1 MIDQFGRFV
10 DGTRNL
16 LADMYILDPQTR
28 LPYMPGFGVL
38 GAPQQVGTQPILASQ
53 MGPASTRQN
62 NQVPNPQGQNQNA
75 NAMVPMPRPNYNPQ
89 PVAPILNNT
98 NLNPNTG
105 GILQVQ
111 PQLSRRDAAGLNTSG
126 SMRQPVGVNPMMNR
140 NEILMRMAG
149 AGLEAVDKGG
159 AAQLGAA
166 LSAYGTAMD
175 EARDVLGSIPKAT
188 ASKEMEMVENL
199 NRYDQSIIEMDTVLD
214 RLRSGDNV
222 SGMFGGGDIFAFKD
236 KLFGNDPDNA
246 RRNTTR
252 LMMSKL
258 KVDNILIST
267 AQTKGAISDRE
278 MALFAEPVP
287 TLQDEERTWI
297 NWIEQRRD
305 LLKTIRK
312 RLANGIRVNNPARY
326 IPDTITPPDSY
337 QVDDNTNALIQR
349 YTQ

>member
-28 LPYMPGFGVL
+28 LPYIPGMGVL
-38 GAPQQVGTQPILASQ
+38 GAPQQVGNQPILASQ
-53 MGPASTRQN
+53 MGPSSTRQN
-62 NQVPNPQGQNQNA
+62 NQVPNNQNT
-75 NAMVPMPRPNYNPQ
+75 NPVPLPMPRPNYNPQ
-89 PVAPILNNT
+89 SVPPPILNNT

-111 PQLSRRDAAGLNTSG
+111 PPLARRDAAGLNTSG
-126 SMRQPVGVNPMMNR
+126 SMRQPIGVNPMMNR
-140 NEILMRMAG
+140 NEIFMRMAG
-149 AGLEAVDKGG
+149 AALEASDKGG
-159 AAQLGAA
+159 AAQLGAG
-166 LSAYGTAMD
+166 LSAYGKAMD
-175 EARDVLGSIPKAT
+175 EARDTLGTMPRAT

-199 NRYDQSIIEMDTVLD
+199 NRYDQSIIEMDTVLE

-305 LLKTIRK
+305 LLKTIRN

-326 IPDTITPPDSY
+326 VPDTITPPDSY

>member
-28 LPYMPGFGVL
+28 LPYIPGMGVL
-38 GAPQQVGTQPILASQ
+38 GAPQQVNNQPILASQ
-53 MGPASTRQN
+53 MGPSSTRQN
-62 NQVPNPQGQNQNA
+62 NQVPNNQNT
-75 NAMVPMPRPNYNPQ
+75 NPVPLPMPRPNYNPQ
-89 PVAPILNNT
+89 SVPPPILNNT

-111 PQLSRRDAAGLNTSG
+111 PPLARRDAAGLNTSG
-126 SMRQPVGVNPMMNR
+126 SMRQPIGVNPMMNR
-140 NEILMRMAG
+140 NEIFMRMAG
-149 AGLEAVDKGG
+149 AALEASDKGG
-159 AAQLGAA
+159 AAQLGAG
-166 LSAYGTAMD
+166 LSAYGKAMD
-175 EARDVLGSIPKAT
+175 EARDTLGTMPRAT

-199 NRYDQSIIEMDTVLD
+199 NRYDQSIIEMDTVLE

-305 LLKTIRK
+305 LLKTIRN

-326 IPDTITPPDSY
+326 VPDTITPPDSY

>member
-28 LPYMPGFGVL
+28 LPYMPGMGVL
-38 GAPQQVGTQPILASQ
+38 GAPSQVANQPILATQ

-62 NQVPNPQGQNQNA
+62 NQVPNNQNT
-75 NAMVPMPRPNYNPQ
+75 NPVPLPMPRPNYNPQ
-89 PVAPILNNT
+89 PVPPILNNT

-111 PQLSRRDAAGLNTSG
+111 PQLARRDAAGLNTSG

-159 AAQLGAA
+159 AAQIGAA

-175 EARDVLGSIPKAT
+175 EARDQLATLPTAT
-188 ASKEMEMVENL
+188 AAQQQKTQDAL
-199 NRYDQSIIEMDTVLD
+199 NGYDQAIIEMDTVLE
-214 RLRSGDNV
+214 RLKSGDNV

-258 KVDNILIST
+258 KVDNILLST

-287 TLQDEERTWI
+287 TMQDEGQTWI
-297 NWIEQRRD
+297 NWITQRQQ
-305 LLKTIRK
+305 LLKTIRY
-312 RLANGIRVNNPARY
+312 RLVNNITVRNPARY
-326 IPDTITPPDSY
+326 IPDTLSAPDNL
-337 QVDDNTNALIQR
+337 QVDDITNALIQQ

>member
-28 LPYMPGFGVL
+28 LPYIPGMGVL
-38 GAPQQVGTQPILASQ
+38 GAPQQVNNQPILASQ
-53 MGPASTRQN
+53 MGPSSTRQN
-62 NQVPNPQGQNQNA
+62 NQVPNNQNT
-75 NAMVPMPRPNYNPQ
+75 NPVPLPMPRSNYNPQ
-89 PVAPILNNT
+89 SVPPPILNNT

-111 PQLSRRDAAGLNTSG
+111 PPLARRDAAGLNTSG
-126 SMRQPVGVNPMMNR
+126 SMRQPIGVNPMMNR
-140 NEILMRMAG
+140 NEIFMRMAG
-149 AGLEAVDKGG
+149 AALEASDKGG
-159 AAQLGAA
+159 AAQLGAG
-166 LSAYGTAMD
+166 LSAYGKAMD
-175 EARDVLGSIPKAT
+175 EARDTLGTMPRAT

-199 NRYDQSIIEMDTVLD
+199 NRYDQSIIEMDTVLE

-305 LLKTIRK
+305 LLKTIRN

-326 IPDTITPPDSY
+326 VPDTITPPDSY

>member
-28 LPYMPGFGVL
+28 LPYIPGMGVL
-38 GAPQQVGTQPILASQ
+38 GAPQQVDNQPILASQ
-53 MGPASTRQN
+53 MGPSSTRQN
-62 NQVPNPQGQNQNA
+62 NQVPNNQNT
-75 NAMVPMPRPNYNPQ
+75 NPVPLPMPRPNYNPQ
-89 PVAPILNNT
+89 SVPPPILNNT

-111 PQLSRRDAAGLNTSG
+111 PPLARRDAAGLNTSG
-126 SMRQPVGVNPMMNR
+126 SMRQPIGVNPMMNR
-140 NEILMRMAG
+140 NEIFMRMAG
-149 AGLEAVDKGG
+149 AALEASDKGG
-159 AAQLGAA
+159 AAQLGAG
-166 LSAYGTAMD
+166 LSAYGKAMD
-175 EARDVLGSIPKAT
+175 EARDTLGTMPRAT

-199 NRYDQSIIEMDTVLD
+199 NRYDQSIIEMDTVLE

-305 LLKTIRK
+305 LLKTIRN

-326 IPDTITPPDSY
+326 VPDTITPPDSY

>member
-28 LPYMPGFGVL
+28 LPYMPGMGVL
-38 GAPQQVGTQPILASQ
+38 GQQPQVGNQPILASQ

-62 NQVPNPQGQNQNA
+62 NQVPNNQNT
-75 NAMVPMPRPNYNPQ
+75 NPVPLPMPRPNYNPQ
-89 PVAPILNNT
+89 PVPPILNNT

-111 PQLSRRDAAGLNTSG
+111 PQLARRDAAGLNTSG

-140 NEILMRMAG
+140 NEIFMRMGG
-149 AGLEAVDKGG
+149 AALEAADKGG

-166 LSAYGTAMD
+166 LSAYGKAMD
-175 EARDVLGSIPKAT
+175 EARDTLGTVPRAT

-236 KLFGNDPDNA
+236 KLFGNDPDA
-246 RRNTTR
+246 AQRNTTR

-287 TLQDEERTWI
+287 TLQDEEQTWI

-305 LLKTIRK
+305 LLKTIRN